1 MRWQSTRVLIL
12 VAGLGLAAG
21 CGKYSINNLRA
32 TQAFQ
37 TGNMEYQRGEWESA
51 IAEYNRAVTFN
62 PDLGYAYFFMGNS
75 YDNLYRPM
83 RRGEPDN
90 DAYLDRAVENYRLA
104 IEKLKDNDEPQ
115 AGRILEL
122 SYEYLIAAYGT
133 DKLNDIDQ
141 AVPVAQDLIATQ
153 PNEPSNYQALGKLYE
168 ENGLYEEAEEM
179 FLKAIEVKSD
189 DPLSYEVLAG
199 YYARQGEFAKSMD
212 ALQRR
217 ADMEP
222 NNPEA
227 WHTLGA
233 RYSEEALK
241 NTSLSRAEAQDM
253 VMKGIEAEDRAL
265 AINPDYF
272 EALAF
277 KNILLRQQ
285 ANYETNPARQQQLLS
300 EADTIRAR
308 ASELQKKQGGAT
320 GQ

>member
-1 MRWQSTRVLIL
+1 MQ
-12 VAGLGLAAG
+12 
-21 CGKYSINNLRA
+21 
-32 TQAFQ
+32 
-37 TGNMEYQRGEWESA
+37 YQRGEWEQA
-51 IAEYNRAVTFN
+51 IEEYNRAVTFN